1 MMASINSEEL
11 SAYLDGELDAH
22 RIRQINAAIEN
33 DAATRHAYQV
43 LAETDFA
50 WRAAAQSA
58 GFRPKIVLP
67 SHTALGSAVSMC
79 TAILFLLVVRALPK
93 LSDALTWGLM
103 LQGVALGAIIVWVV
117 VFARKS
123 PDLDEPKAA

>member
-1 MMASINSEEL
+1 MEPINPEQL

-22 RIRQINAAIEN
+22 RAGQIKAAIEN
-33 DAATRHAYQV
+33 DAATRHAYQIIV
-43 LAETDFA
+43 EDDSA

-58 GFRPKIVLP
+58 QFQPKIALP
-67 SHTALGSAVSMC
+67 SRTALGSAAAMC
-79 TAILFLLVVRALPK
+79 AALLLLLVVRALPK

-103 LQGVALGAIIVWVV
+103 LQGVALVAIMVWVV
-117 VFARKS
+117 AFARMT